1 MGDRPNVNHN
11 VYILGAGFSANAGL
25 PLVNNFLERM
35 ADAVEWLYSN
45 NRESEAEAVRRV
57 FDFRLRA
64 AGAAYRAEVNIDNI
78 EELFSLASASEGEA
92 RADEVVSAIAATLD
106 FAELT
111 TKRPTCKVTVREE
124 SGQGSWIGTDKTYP
138 LYQLYAG
145 IISGSMC
152 TAPTKTENTVITL
165 NYDTLLEDALAELNV
180 PFYYGLPTELTA
192 YHESV
197 KCLHSKEREALAV
210 YKLHGSSN
218 WSKPLS
224 RGSKATIFGNY
235 RDLHKAGGKVL
246 LVPPTWRK
254 VFAEQLIQV
263 WEGAVEALNKA
274 TRIVVVG
281 FSMPPTDNHFK
292 YLIAAGLQ
300 RNISLRKFLF
310 VNPGL
315 HESRKK
321 DRAVLRRNLFSILRR
336 ELEGRGVVEPI
347 PMNAKQFF
355 LQRKL
360 LREIGR
366 DIREDFLSFEYLV
379 DEFETNYISQLSM
392 Q

>member
-1 MGDRPNVNHN
+1 MGDRPNINHN

-25 PLVNNFLERM
+25 PLVTNFLERM
-35 ADAVEWLYSN
+35 ADAVEWLYSHD
-45 NRESEAEAVRRV
+45 REREAESVRSV

-78 EELFSLASASEGEA
+78 EELFSLASASEGEN
-92 RADEVVSAIAATLD
+92 RADEVISAIAATLD

-111 TKRPTCKVTVREE
+111 TQHPTCEVEVKEE
-124 SGQGSWIGTDKTYP
+124 SDNGTWIRKEKTFP

-152 TAPTKTENTVITL
+152 NGPTETQNTVITL
-165 NYDTLLEDALAELNV
+165 NYDTLLEDALAELDV
-180 PFYYGLPTELTA
+180 PFHYGLPTKITT
-192 YHESV
+192 YHESA
-197 KCLHSKEREALAV
+197 KCLNSKDRDTLPI
-210 YKLHGSSN
+210 YKLHGSVN
-218 WSKPLS
+218 WSKPSS
-224 RGSKATIFGNY
+224 RGRKTTVFGNY
-235 RDLHKAGGKVL
+235 RNLYQNGGRVL
-246 LVPPTWRK
+246 LIPPTWRK
-254 VFAEQLIQV
+254 IFAEQLVHV

-274 TRIVVVG
+274 TRIVVIG

-315 HESRKK
+315 DSKRKE
-321 DRAVLRRNLFSILRR
+321 RAKLRRNLFSILRR
-336 ELEGRGVVEPI
+336 ELEARGVVEPI
-347 PMNAKQFF
+347 PLTAKEFF
-355 LQRKL
+355 LRRETLRK
-360 LREIGR
+360 IGR
-366 DIREDFLSFEYLV
+366 DISEDFLSINYLS
-379 DEFETNYISQLSM
+379 DEFQTNLISELSL